1 MVNLASLSRPLVAPS
16 EQRADFVE
24 LFFDLVFVFAITKI
38 TYLTA
43 HAVDLEHILRSLLI
57 LWLIWW
63 AWSQFTW
70 TLNAADTRQPEVRM
84 ATLIATVVTF
94 VMASAIDQAFD
105 VGVMWFAIPYI
116 VLKALGMGLF
126 LRVTPQGSHRVAV
139 ARMAL
144 LSLP

>member
-1 MVNLASLSRPLVAPS
+1 
-16 EQRADFVE
+16 
-24 LFFDLVFVFAITKI
+24 
-38 TYLTA
+38 
-43 HAVDLEHILRSLLI
+43 
-57 LWLIWW
+57 
-63 AWSQFTW
+63 
-70 TLNAADTRQPEVRM
+70 
-84 ATLIATVVTF
+84 
-94 VMASAIDQAFD
+94 